1 MDTLI
6 LLLCLVA
13 LPGLTIAYAVRS
25 GYFGYVLVRAMAYG
39 CRSTSIPSAP
49 VYRNALDGVPLVPQ
63 GVGSVKTNQVAP
75 SQV

>member
-39 CRSTSIPSAP
+39 CRSTTLPCAP
-49 VYRNALDGVPLVPQ
+49 VPQ